1 MTRKAAA
8 KNSRLLGEKK
18 ARVLVEFVLIIYRV
32 LLFSYLS
39 ERERT
44 YLSLSLDIYT
54 YISSHQ
60 RYAFVLLSF
69 NSFARLSLI
78 HSFVKTQMHFPLI
91 LWRVRH

>member
-39 ERERT
+39 EREN
-44 YLSLSLDIYT
+44 LFISLSRYLYIYKF
-54 YISSHQ
+54 SSE
-60 RYAFVLLSF
+60 V
-69 NSFARLSLI
+69 
-78 HSFVKTQMHFPLI
+78 
-91 LWRVRH
+91 RVRSPFF

>member
-39 ERERT
+39 ERERELPHLDHNSSIVNRHPLQRDKQI
-44 YLSLSLDIYT
+44 LSRCD
-54 YISSHQ
+54 
-60 RYAFVLLSF
+60 
-69 NSFARLSLI
+69 
-78 HSFVKTQMHFPLI
+78 
-91 LWRVRH
+91 